1 MSSRSLLDHS
11 LTIFLRGFLIK
22 ILCLKSGDQIPM
34 KKPSFKGQEI
44 LCCKRPKKKKKK
56 FQLMQSSM
64 TKNSKLVLSQESDVS
79 RSHFS
84 LSLSSNSIQYH
95 GSIFYSFTYCILGK
109 NDGLLF
115 VPLGEEK
122 GRKRGKKKVKGGRKG
137 LWRAEYKVVRASFLQ
152 KSQQRSLF
160 AMLTLVSSL

>member
-1 MSSRSLLDHS
+1 
-11 LTIFLRGFLIK
+11 
-22 ILCLKSGDQIPM
+22 
-34 KKPSFKGQEI
+34 
-44 LCCKRPKKKKKK
+44 
-56 FQLMQSSM
+56 MQSSM
-64 TKNSKLVLSQESDVS
+64 IKNSKLVLSQESGMS

-84 LSLSSNSIQYH
+84 CLYPRIPFNTM

-160 AMLTLVSSL
+160 AMLTLLGLYCSPWTIYWGENTRLTYN